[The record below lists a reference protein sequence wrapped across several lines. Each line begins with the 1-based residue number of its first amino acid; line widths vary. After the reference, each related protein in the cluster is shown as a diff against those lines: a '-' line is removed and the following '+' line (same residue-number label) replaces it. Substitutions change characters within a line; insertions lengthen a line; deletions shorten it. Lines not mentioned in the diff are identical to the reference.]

1 LSALSLLTAAG
12 AATAA
17 DAPPAPSL
25 AAVLESSGITAT
37 GYVEAG
43 AEYIST
49 IPSYRVFDVET
60 QRFSL
65 HQAALNWATSRR
77 KVRRIVNITMGN
89 DAQLIHSAGSN
100 SLGPTAVPSMLHKP
114 RSVRRRS
121 GHVIAGK
128 YVTLAGAE
136 VINSTADTNFSR
148 SLLFGFAIPFGH
160 TGVWRAT
167 IAASDMLSF
176 IVGLNNG
183 WINSRPQHAKDR
195 GSRRCFHKLKPFVLA
210 AQGYFGSEPT
220 AVGDG
225 QRQLLDV
232 VATFNATDSLS
243 FVLNFDVGKQRRR
256 CSGKDAK
263 WTGSRAM

>member
-1 LSALSLLTAAG
+1 MKINVKLLSALSLLTAAG

-49 IPSYRVFDVET
+49 IPSYRVFDVEHSA
-60 QRFSL
+60 FSL
-65 HQAALNWATSRR
+65 HQAALNLGYQPTEGFGAF
-77 KVRRIVNITMGN
+77 VNITMGN

-100 SLGPTAVPSMLHKP
+100 VLGSDGSSFDVTQAFVQYAGGPVT
-114 RSVRRRS
+114 
-121 GHVIAGK
+121 VIAGK

-160 TGVWRAT
+160 TGVRAT

-176 IVGLNNG
+176 IV
-183 WINSRPQHAKDR
+183 
-195 GSRRCFHKLKPFVLA
+195 
-210 AQGYFGSEPT
+210 
-220 AVGDG
+220 
-225 QRQLLDV
+225 
-232 VATFNATDSLS
+232 
-243 FVLNFDVGKQRRR
+243 
-256 CSGKDAK
+256 
-263 WTGSRAM
+263 